1 MAYPGNTP
9 ANPTNPD
16 KIPAMHPDAQDEGQD
31 SRAVAHDGQDEF
43 KIAKMTPKMAKMR
56 RNMAKIRLKM
66 ARMRPKMAKM
76 RPKMTKMRPKMAKMR
91 PKMAK
96 MGPKMAKSTRAG
108 ARGHRGKGFFFTSKM
123 SGFRT

>member
-1 MAYPGNTP
+1 MNGYSSRFARSPYPRGTPQSKFRRLAAYPGNIP

-31 SRAVAHDGQDEF
+31 SRAVAHDGQDEL
-43 KIAKMTPKMAKMR
+43 KIAKMTPRMGKMR

-76 RPKMTKMRPKMAKMR
+76 RPKTAKM
-91 PKMAK
+91 KLKTAK
-96 MGPKMAKSTRAG
+96 LRLKL
-108 ARGHRGKGFFFTSKM
+108 
-123 SGFRT
+123 